1 MWDSLVL
8 GKLTKPRM
16 KQTIII
22 FLFITLCISCKERPD
37 KTDLPQKKESRI
49 ENLIAN
55 LENSKNKEVIV
66 VAHRGDW
73 RNSPENSL
81 QAIQSCI
88 DMGVDMVEI
97 DIRETKDG
105 HLVLMHD
112 NTIDRTTN
120 GSGFLNQWTL
130 DSLKTLNLKDKSGVV
145 TAHKIPTLEEALILS
160 KNKILVNLDKSYSI
174 IDKCYQI
181 AESTGTV
188 SHVVVKGSK
197 SLSEVRNDFGKYLD
211 KIHFM
216 PVVHLPQ
223 SNNDSIVEDYLTN
236 FKPVAIEFIFKQD
249 SVSLIQEFKDIRKNG
264 TGIWVN
270 ALWASLNGGHTDEK
284 AVLDPSIYD
293 WYIDNGVDIIQTDRP
308 RLLIQYLR
316 KRGLHQ

>member
-1 MWDSLVL
+1 
-8 GKLTKPRM
+8 M

-22 FLFITLCISCKERPD
+22 ILFILLCISCKKKLD
-37 KTDLPQKKESRI
+37 KTDLPQEKESHI
-49 ENLIAN
+49 EKLIAN
-55 LENSKNKEVIV
+55 LENSRNKEVIV

-73 RNSPENSL
+73 RNAPENSL
-81 QAIQSCI
+81 QAIQNCI

-112 NTIDRTTN
+112 TTIDRTTN
-120 GSGFLNQWTL
+120 GSGLLNQWTL
-130 DSLKTLNLKDKSGVV
+130 DSLKTLSLKDKSGVV
-145 TAHKIPTLEEALILS
+145 TAHKIPTLEEVLLLS
-160 KNKILVNLDKSYSI
+160 KDKILVNLDKSYSI
-174 IDKCYQI
+174 FDKCYKI
-181 AESTGTV
+181 AESTGTIN
-188 SHVVVKGSK
+188 HVIVKGSK
-197 SLSEVRNDFGKYLD
+197 SLSQVRNEFGKYLD

-216 PVVHLPQ
+216 PVISLPQ
-223 SNNDSIVEDYLTN
+223 SNNIVEEYLTD

-249 SVSLIQEFKDIRKNG
+249 TVSLIKEFKDIRKSG

-293 WYIDNGVDIIQTDRP
+293 WYIENGVDIIQTDRP
-308 RLLIQYLR
+308 KLLIEYLR